1 MQSAQSQGRPAPGP
15 MAKAGDTR
23 FWVYPAIVAVLLL
36 VGLNL
41 TDMGSE
47 TGNSGS
53 VTATEE
59 PTAKEQPVFDGR
71 GKWTGYAR

>member
-15 MAKAGDTR
+15 MAKAGDSR

-36 VGLNL
+36 AGLNL
-41 TDMGSE
+41 MDVAPDEGDSE
-47 TGNSGS
+47 RSA
-53 VTATEE
+53 ATEE